1 MTKYKNPE
9 PGEVLEYIQQTGLE
23 YKEKGDE
30 IMFPCL
36 EGCDDDDRES
46 EKYHCSINAKTG
58 QFHCFKCQASGNLIT
73 LRQKL
78 GDVVKNPS
86 KNMSSTVTT
95 RKENL
100 MAIAKKCHTN
110 LMNDEKLRNYI
121 IKDRGIDLIRL
132 NEFNLGLGEFY
143 DKKWLTIPIIE
154 NGECR
159 LIKLRRL
166 PSETE
171 GAKYM
176 AYPTGAESVLFGMTD
191 LKKSNSDSI
200 LICGGEYDRIVA
212 LTMGFDM
219 PVVTSTAGEG
229 TFKRSWVDL
238 LDGRRSIYIC
248 LDNDKTGE
256 ESTLRIA
263 KIISNELP
271 NACVYKVPIPTDL
284 GEKADLT
291 DAHNAGHTGKDL
303 LENAYQISGRQTVI
317 RDALGEMSISDLA
330 SVLDL
335 TIKHDYYNK
344 IIVFL
349 AMLSMYTNRQQMNIS
364 LNGRSSSGK
373 TYIAQEVA
381 KLFPKMDYVTYNR
394 ISPTGLF
401 HLEDERS
408 VDENGDSVVDL
419 ERKTLILLDQVGT
432 QLQQNLRP
440 LLSHDEKMLRNLITN
455 PDKKGRNVSK
465 HEYIKG
471 FCATI
476 WCSANLRMDEQEQ
489 TRLIILS
496 PEISETKLNDSL
508 EMIGK
513 VENDSK
519 SVDDTIKQSSERN
532 ALIDRIYYVRDL
544 NIGDIEIPEEFNVVE
559 KFKATLDKILP
570 RHQRD
575 LQHVYSLIKAHTLLN
590 APTREL
596 KGEKTL
602 VAKQQDVDEA
612 FEIWRHIRR
621 SQSSGVPAQVLQ
633 FYDACI
639 VPAFLDKYPD
649 GKGDGVTYEEL
660 QAKNYAQDGE
670 MLNPDY
676 VRKQM
681 IPILKTAG
689 YISEIRDPSDG
700 RRRLFK
706 PMILFNGENLS
717 VEK

>member
-1 MTKYKNPE
+1 MTKYKDPK
-9 PGEVLEYIQQTGLE
+9 PGEVLEYMQQTGLE

-46 EKYHCSINAKTG
+46 EKYHCSINTTTG
-58 QFHCFKCQASGNLIT
+58 QFHCFRCQASGNLIT

-78 GDVVKNPS
+78 GDAVKNLS
-86 KNMSSTVTT
+86 KNKSSTVTM

-100 MAIAKKCHTN
+100 MATAKKCHVN

-143 DKKWLTIPIIE
+143 GKQWLTIPIIE

-176 AYPTGAESVLFGMTD
+176 VYPTGAESVLFGMTD
-191 LKKSNSDSI
+191 LKKSNSDSV
-200 LICGGEYDRIVA
+200 LICGGEYDRIAA
-212 LTMGFDM
+212 LEMGFDM

-229 TFKRSWVDL
+229 TFKDSWVDL
-238 LDGRRSIYIC
+238 LDGRRDIYIC
-248 LDNDKTGE
+248 LDNDKIGE
-256 ESTLRIA
+256 ESTLKVAEMISA
-263 KIISNELP
+263 KLP
-271 NACVYKVPIPTDL
+271 NACIYKVPIPSEL

-291 DAHNAGHTGKDL
+291 DAHKAGYNGRTLLEHVRQITGRKKINRNEYGEMTIKDL
-303 LENAYQISGRQTVI
+303 ADV
-317 RDALGEMSISDLA
+317 LG
-330 SVLDL
+330 L

-349 AMLSMYTNRQQMNIS
+349 AMLSMYTNSQQMNVS

-381 KLFPKMDYVTYNR
+381 KLFPKMDYITYNR
-394 ISPTGLF
+394 VSPTGLF
-401 HLEDERS
+401 HLEDGRS

-465 HEYIKG
+465 YEYIKG

-496 PEISETKLNDSL
+496 PETSETKLNDSL

-513 VENDSK
+513 VENDYK
-519 SVDDTIKQSSERN
+519 GVEDTIKQSSERN
-532 ALIDRIYYVRDL
+532 ALIDRIYYIRGLMIDDV
-544 NIGDIEIPEEFNVVE
+544 EIPEEFKVVE
-559 KFKATLDKILP
+559 KFRETIVKILP

-575 LQHVYSLIKAHTLLN
+575 LKHIYSLIKAHALLN

-596 KGEKTL
+596 KDEKIL

-612 FEIWRHIRR
+612 FEIWKNIER

-633 FYDACI
+633 FYDECI
-639 VPAFLDKYPD
+639 IPAFIDKFPD
-649 GKGDGVTYEEL
+649 GDGVGVTYEEL

-676 VRKQM
+676 VRKQI

-689 YISEIRDPSDG
+689 YISEMRDPTDG

-706 PMILFNGENLS
+706 PIILPSGKNAS
-717 VEK
+717 VKK